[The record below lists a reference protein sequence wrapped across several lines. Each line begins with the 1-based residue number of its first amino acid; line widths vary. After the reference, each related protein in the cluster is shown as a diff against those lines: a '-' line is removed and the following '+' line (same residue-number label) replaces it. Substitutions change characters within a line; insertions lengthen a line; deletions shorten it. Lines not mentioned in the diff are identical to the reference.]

1 GPLKAPLKSTS
12 LHKPKVVTC
21 HDWRLRTADLNDEG
35 GVWKKS
41 IELLAA
47 YKVLVEVFAKSALD
61 LVPEGTLKF
70 ILSSK
75 SGQSNSPLTS
85 LYKKSKS

>member
-1 GPLKAPLKSTS
+1 MHNKTTCTGCSGPLKAPLKSTS

-41 IELLAA
+41 
-47 YKVLVEVFAKSALD
+47 
-61 LVPEGTLKF
+61 
-70 ILSSK
+70 
-75 SGQSNSPLTS
+75 
-85 LYKKSKS
+85 